1 MHKFPKTNHWIVIE
15 EFREISQIQEGMV
28 DMDKVKKQR
37 WVVGLI
43 FIAGAITWF
52 AVGMGW
58 LNFKISMTTII
69 LTIVLA
75 IILLSSL
82 VNFNIPAS
90 VFSLAFLAMLYAGP
104 LGITNLVPWTILGI
118 ALLVSMGLMI
128 IFAPQVKQY
137 HLSDWQKSI
146 KNSFTGN
153 TTSDDDSKQDSSNQS
168 HPVIDA
174 KMGGV
179 VRSVKSDDFQQ
190 ADIKGSMSSTKVDF
204 DQALIQGDSATIN
217 FDVYMCEV
225 QVLIPKDWKI
235 INEVRQNMGN
245 VTFFNDDAP
254 HGGPVVR
261 LTGKMNLGS
270 LEVRYI
276 EK

>member
-1 MHKFPKTNHWIVIE
+1 
-15 EFREISQIQEGMV
+15 MV

-43 FIAGAITWF
+43 FIAGAITWLE
-52 AVGMGW
+52 VGMGW
-58 LNFKISMTTII
+58 LNFKISATTII

-82 VNFNIPAS
+82 VNFNIPTS

-146 KNSFTGN
+146 KKSFTGN

-190 ADIKGSMSSTKVDF
+190 ADIKGSMSSIKVDF
-204 DQALIQGDSATIN
+204 DQAVIQGNSATIN

-261 LTGKMNLGS
+261 LIGKMNLGS